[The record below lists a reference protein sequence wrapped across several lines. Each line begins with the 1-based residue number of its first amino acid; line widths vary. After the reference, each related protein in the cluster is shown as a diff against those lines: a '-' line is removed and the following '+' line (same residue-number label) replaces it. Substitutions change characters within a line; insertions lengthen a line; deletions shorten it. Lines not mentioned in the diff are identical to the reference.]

1 MKVRIAFA
9 TDADGNPDV
18 ARIGSIED
26 HPDADAKQ
34 LIKDGIAA
42 PATDQD
48 IADWESTQAHRR
60 QVAVAEAGVD
70 LNSLTMDELRE
81 QYPAAAEQPSSAKKA
96 DLVAAAEESLA
107 DDTATPS
114 ATDEPAQP
122 DSSTRKTR
130 RNRVSGQVEDVDYA
144 RGGVV
149 SGPREPGDDNV
160 PAVLGGHPPITTVA
174 PGAES
179 SPDVDPA
186 DRDK

>member
-9 TDADGNPDV
+9 TDANGNPDV

-26 HPDADAKQ
+26 HPDVDAKQ

-48 IADWESTQAHRR
+48 IADWESTEAHRR
-60 QVAVAEAGVD
+60 QVAAAEAAGID
-70 LNSLTMDELRE
+70 LNTLTMDELRE
-81 QYPAAAEQPSSAKKA
+81 RYPAAAEQPSNVKKA
-96 DLVAAAEESLA
+96 DLVAAVEESLA
-107 DDTATPS
+107 DTP
-114 ATDEPAQP
+114 EPAGTGDVDTQP
-122 DSSTRKTR
+122 TAEPRKTR

-144 RGGVV
+144 DQG
-149 SGPREPGDDNV
+149 SGT
-160 PAVLGGHPPITTVA
+160 PITTVA